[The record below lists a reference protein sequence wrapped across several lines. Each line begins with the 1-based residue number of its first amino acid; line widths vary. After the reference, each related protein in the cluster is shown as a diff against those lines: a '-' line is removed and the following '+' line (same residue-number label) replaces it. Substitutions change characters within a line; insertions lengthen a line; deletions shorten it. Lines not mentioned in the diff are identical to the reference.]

1 MNMLFS
7 ILGQEAVV
15 IAVMC
20 LVFWCI
26 DKKFGYR
33 IAFSFFLSG
42 VTVQILKIIFKVPRP
57 WILSKS
63 IIPSES
69 AKAGATGYSFPSA
82 HTQSATSLYGTLAY
96 NIKKRAFQLLML
108 IIILLV
114 AFSRLYLGVHT
125 PLDVSVALVI
135 TFMITVGVNYAID
148 SGLVYKYTREQ
159 ILAVLL
165 IIPMLMVVVAVI
177 QLKFFFADSENLMD
191 LVKSAGAALGF
202 SLGWYFESKYVEF
215 DASKGSVVEK
225 IIRVVAGVVILLL
238 IRKLLKP
245 VESTLVYFGFVRYFV
260 MLFVGIYLYPMIFDK
275 ITKGNEK
282 N

>member
-1 MNMLFS
+1 MLFS
-7 ILGQEAVV
+7 VLGQEAVV

-63 IIPSES
+63 IVPSEW
-69 AKAGATGYSFPSA
+69 AKSGATGYSFPSA

-96 NIKKRAFQLLML
+96 NIRKKAFQFLML

-114 AFSRLYLGVHT
+114 AFSRLYFGVHT
-125 PLDVSVALVI
+125 PLDVSAALVLS
-135 TFMITVGVNYAID
+135 FMITVGVNFAID
-148 SGLVYKYTREQ
+148 SGFVYKFSREQ

-165 IIPMLMVVVAVI
+165 IVPMLMVVVAVV
-177 QLKFFFADSENLMD
+177 QLKFLFADSENLLD

-202 SLGWYFESKYVEF
+202 SLGWYFEGKYVDFE
-215 DASKGSVVEK
+215 ASMGSVPQK
-225 IIRVVAGVVILLL
+225 IIRVVAGMLLIFL
-238 IRKLLKP
+238 IRKLMKP
-245 VESTLVYFGFVRYFV
+245 IESTIVYFGFVRYFV

-275 ITKGNEK
+275 LTKVNK
-282 N
+282 KS